1 MEDSFNTDPNLAG
14 KPKTSSTDGKDSEK
28 TTGDS
33 EVQNGVGIANH
44 PEDKSYDKSD
54 EQQEY
59 IEQANN
65 NTAAGNESPVQNGKG
80 MTMSANI
87 FTDGDE
93 DDDNNSSDNE
103 DPLTKIE
110 IGDDPDETAQ
120 KMPVM

>member
-1 MEDSFNTDPNLAG
+1 MEDSFNKDPNLSKA
-14 KPKTSSTDGKDSEK
+14 PKTSSTDGKDSEK

-44 PEDKSYDKSD
+44 EEDRAYDKSED
-54 EQQEY
+54 QQEY

-87 FTDGDE
+87 FADDDEAE
-93 DDDNNSSDNE
+93 DDDHDNE
-103 DPLTKIE
+103 PLADIE
-110 IGDDPDETAQ
+110 IGDDPDETER
-120 KMPVM
+120 KLPVM